1 MTNLLES
8 PLTLLEYLKCSQVLS
23 KTKKVGAAAKAKVT
37 KAFEKLF
44 ASASTKS
51 IDDNSER

>member
-1 MTNLLES
+1 M
-8 PLTLLEYLKCSQVLS
+8 LS
-23 KTKKVGAAAKAKVT
+23 SLVKDKKVGAAAKAKVT